1 METSA
6 RLAIEIADHHLA
18 SASVEKR
25 RALALAIH
33 NAISVCER
41 EVAMAFV
48 GRPISAKDA
57 AIKTDNLRT
66 IHEN

>member
-18 SASVEKR
+18 GASVEKR
-25 RALALAIH
+25 RDLARAIV
-33 NAISVCER
+33 NAIGICER
-41 EVAMAFV
+41 EVAEALI
-48 GRPISAKDA
+48 GRPLSAKHA

-66 IHEN
+66 HSR